1 MRRLKKCNN
10 LFWQFFR
17 IGCATFG
24 GGWSVVGQMQDHF
37 VERQQIISGEDL
49 LDIIS
54 LGRSLPGLMTGN
66 ITVLFGY
73 FQCGILGA
81 MACCI
86 GMALPPFIIL
96 IAVTFCYSQI
106 AGFPGVA
113 AFMSGVRAAVVP
125 IVFWAAIRLMK
136 NAYRFKIC
144 YAVTIVVCIL
154 YLFFNIHSL
163 WLVVFGILTGFV
175 ICRMKGKT
183 T

>member
-1 MRRLKKCNN
+1 M
-10 LFWQFFR
+10 
-17 IGCATFG
+17 
-24 GGWSVVGQMQDHF
+24 GQMQDHF

-81 MACCI
+81 IACCI